1 MRTSPLI
8 MGTLYFGMGVIF
20 TVLAIQS
27 KTEDLWSFPTI
38 LLMIVATFDF
48 GVSIKMFSLTKKIK
62 QVKK

>member
-1 MRTSPLI
+1 
-8 MGTLYFGMGVIF
+8 MGLLYFGMGVIF

-38 LLMIVATFDF
+38 LLMAVATFDF
-48 GVSIKMFSLTKKIK
+48 GVSFRMFALHQKLK